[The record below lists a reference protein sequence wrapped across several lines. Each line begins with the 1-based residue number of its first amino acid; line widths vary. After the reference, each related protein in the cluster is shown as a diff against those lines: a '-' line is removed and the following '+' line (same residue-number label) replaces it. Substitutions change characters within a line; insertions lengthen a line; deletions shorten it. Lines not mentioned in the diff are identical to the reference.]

1 MADTLTPSIDPV
13 IGTAIEIPTKY
24 WKAYSTAMDT
34 FDRPPPP
41 ADPKD
46 QEEQQ
51 DTNTYY
57 DY

>member
-13 IGTAIEIPTKY
+13 IGTAIEVPTTY
-24 WKAYSTAMDT
+24 WKAYTTTMDT

-41 ADPKD
+41 ASTQD

-51 DTNTYY
+51 DTGDYY
-57 DY
+57 A